1 MAERDRVTGDDQ
13 PMSSDPAW
21 LAERFEENRPHLRA
35 VALRML
41 GSPAE
46 AEDAVQD
53 AWLRLNRAN
62 TAEVENLGG
71 WLTTVV
77 ARLCLD
83 RLRARAARR
92 ETSMDAEAGDPI
104 VLPAD
109 EPGPEDQ
116 AVLADS
122 VGLAMLVVLET
133 LTPAERLAFVL
144 HDTFGVP
151 FDEIASIVGRS
162 EDAARQL
169 ASRAR
174 RRIRGAE
181 PPATSRKRQWE
192 VLAAFLAAARDGD
205 FEALLRVLD
214 PDVVARADPISAV
227 RLIGRTGEIRGREAV
242 ARSAMS
248 FRNLAGGAHR
258 AVIDGNPG
266 FVVFAGERP
275 FAILELT
282 IRDDLVVAIDI
293 LADPQRLERLD
304 LDAFRRP

>member
-1 MAERDRVTGDDQ
+1 M
-13 PMSSDPAW
+13 PKSDAPW

-41 GSPAE
+41 GSPTE

-92 ETSMDAEAGDPI
+92 ESSMDAGAGDP
-104 VLPAD
+104 VVTLAD
-109 EPGPEDQ
+109 EEPGPEDE

-133 LTPAERLAFVL
+133 LSPAERLAFVL

-192 VLAAFLAAARDGD
+192 V
-205 FEALLRVLD
+205 VD

-282 IRDDLVVAIDI
+282 IRDDLVIAIDI

-304 LDAFRRP
+304 LDAFRSS